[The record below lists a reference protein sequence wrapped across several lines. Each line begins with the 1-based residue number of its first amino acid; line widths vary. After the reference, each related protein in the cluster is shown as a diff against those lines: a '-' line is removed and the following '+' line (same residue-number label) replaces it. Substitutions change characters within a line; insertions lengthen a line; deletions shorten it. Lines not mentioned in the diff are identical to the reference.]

1 LTETVDN
8 GKGRWKGPLVNRRP
22 KLFVPSIALDKAST
36 EPLHRQIHGQIARAI
51 RSGEIPGGVRL
62 PSSRTLARLL
72 GVSRNTV
79 LAAFEELAADSLL
92 HGERGVGVRV
102 NGAIAPDTTWFGLRR
117 VIRTSGYP
125 ARKLALTDPDGN
137 PIYLNF

>member
-1 LTETVDN
+1 V
-8 GKGRWKGPLVNRRP
+8 KRS
-22 KLFVPSIALDKAST
+22 KLFVPSITLDKDAA
-36 EPLHRQIHGQIARAI
+36 EPLHRQIQCQIARAI
-51 RSGEIPGGVRL
+51 RSAEIPGGSRL
-62 PSSRTLARLL
+62 PSSRVMARLL

-79 LAAFEELAADSLL
+79 LAAFEELAADDLL
-92 HGERGVGVRV
+92 RAEKGSGTRVRGATPATDV
-102 NGAIAPDTTWFGLRR
+102 TWFGLHR